1 MRAAAR
7 MRTAKPPIAMPT
19 IAPTGREEDLVATGE
34 VELEVAGGAV
44 GAAVAPV

>member
-7 MRTAKPPIAMPT
+7 ARTAKPPIAIPT
-19 IAPTGREEDLVATGE
+19 IAPTGSEDDFVATGGA
-34 VELEVAGGAV
+34 ELVVAGGAV